1 LVIGTLLE
9 DSKNLEKLTE
19 IAKAIKN

>member
-1 LVIGTLLE
+1 VIGTLLE
-9 DSKNLEKLTE
+9 DSENLEKLTE

>member
-1 LVIGTLLE
+1 VIGTLLE
-9 DSKNLEKLTE
+9 DSNNLQKLTE